1 MALSAEIRA
10 VCSSC
15 WAESSVKVY
24 RSVNAD
30 EDPELKEKVKDGS
43 VFIWEC
49 PHCGAHNLTGS
60 DFLYH
65 DPDRKLMVWLLPG
78 KTDSVSESG
87 LEKAAESLDGYTL
100 RRVDDAGSLVE
111 KVNIFDAG
119 LDDKVVEIC
128 KYVTKMELAEKA
140 GDKAEAI
147 MKAVFRFYRMQGA
160 DNQIV
165 FTFPLDGKMQA
176 VPVGFSIYED
186 SRGIL
191 GRNPAIAESVKGFA
205 KVDSDWIA
213 LHFR

>member
-10 VCSSC
+10 VCSGC
-15 WAESSVKVY
+15 GAESLVKVY

-43 VFIWEC
+43 LFIWEC
-49 PHCGAHNLTGS
+49 PRCGVHNLTGA

-65 DPDRKLMVWLLPG
+65 DPGKKLMIWLLPG
-78 KTDSVSESG
+78 KADSVSESR
-87 LEKAAESLDGYTL
+87 LEKIAGNLDNYTL

-111 KVNIFDAG
+111 KVNIFDSG
-119 LDDKVVEIC
+119 LDDMVVEIC

-160 DNQIV
+160 DNRLV

-205 KVDSDWIA
+205 KVDSDWTA